1 MKLELGQRSIIQII
15 YLCHV
20 QYYVKQLTAD
30 CGQPRISMA
39 KASLTF
45 DNREAEL
52 LNHNHINI
60 FKYDWLS
67 TALVAAFN
75 RTMQ

>member
-30 CGQPRISMA
+30 CWQP
-39 KASLTF
+39 LTF
-45 DNREAEL
+45 DNREAEF

-67 TALVAAFN
+67 TSLVAAFN